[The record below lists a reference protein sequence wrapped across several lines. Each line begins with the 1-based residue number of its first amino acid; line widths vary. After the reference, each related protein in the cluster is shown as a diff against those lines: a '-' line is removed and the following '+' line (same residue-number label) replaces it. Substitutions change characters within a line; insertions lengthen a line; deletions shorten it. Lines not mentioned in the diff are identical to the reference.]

1 MDNITEKPSFESV
14 YLLTQRNAEAIQ
26 KLGER
31 LDEMARREEQ
41 RAQREEE
48 RRIAEAAAA
57 AKREQERKAEEAKR
71 EQERKAEQAK
81 REAEAAKR
89 EEERKA
95 EEAKREEE
103 RKAEEAKRE
112 QERKAEEAKREQER
126 KAEEAKREQERKAE
140 QAKREQER
148 KAEEAKR
155 EQERKAEQAK
165 REQERK
171 AEEAKRKQ
179 ERKAERD
186 ELAKTLRDSRR
197 RINKLDELFTSQW
210 GKLVE
215 ALVDGQMVQILNER
229 GIEVGQTNQRSV
241 GYYQGKKQEID
252 ILAINGDEIVAI
264 EVKTTL
270 RPEDIKVFEDK
281 LKVLKLWM
289 RRYADAKVYGAV
301 ACIRADGGSAE
312 LAAKRGLFVI
322 RAVGSSAYLT
332 NDEDFK
338 PRTF

>member
-31 LDEMARREEQ
+31 LDEMARREE
-41 RAQREEE
+41 E
-48 RRIAEAAAA
+48 RRVAEAAAA
-57 AKREQERKAEEAKR
+57 AKREE
-71 EQERKAEQAK
+71 
-81 REAEAAKR
+81 
-89 EEERKA
+89 
-95 EEAKREEE
+95 
-103 RKAEEAKRE
+103 
-112 QERKAEEAKREQER
+112 
-126 KAEEAKREQERKAE
+126 
-140 QAKREQER
+140 
-148 KAEEAKR
+148 
-155 EQERKAEQAK
+155 
-165 REQERK
+165 
-171 AEEAKRKQ
+171 

>member
-31 LDEMARREEQ
+31 LDEMARREE
-41 RAQREEE
+41 E
-48 RRIAEAAAA
+48 RRVAEAAA
-57 AKREQERKAEEAKR
+57 
-71 EQERKAEQAK
+71 
-81 REAEAAKR
+81 AAKR

-95 EEAKREEE
+95 ERA
-103 RKAEEAKRE
+103 
-112 QERKAEEAKREQER
+112 
-126 KAEEAKREQERKAE
+126 
-140 QAKREQER
+140 
-148 KAEEAKR
+148 
-155 EQERKAEQAK
+155 
-165 REQERK
+165 
-171 AEEAKRKQ
+171 
-179 ERKAERD
+179 
-186 ELAKTLRDSRR
+186 ELAKTLKDSRR

>member
-31 LDEMARREEQ
+31 LDEMARREE
-41 RAQREEE
+41 E
-48 RRIAEAAAA
+48 RRVAEAAAA
-57 AKREQERKAEEAKR
+57 AKREQERKAERA
-71 EQERKAEQAK
+71 
-81 REAEAAKR
+81 
-89 EEERKA
+89 
-95 EEAKREEE
+95 
-103 RKAEEAKRE
+103 
-112 QERKAEEAKREQER
+112 
-126 KAEEAKREQERKAE
+126 
-140 QAKREQER
+140 
-148 KAEEAKR
+148 
-155 EQERKAEQAK
+155 
-165 REQERK
+165 
-171 AEEAKRKQ
+171 
-179 ERKAERD
+179 

-289 RRYADAKVYGAV
+289 RRYAGEKIYGAV
-301 ACIRADGGSAE
+301 AYIRADGGSAE

>member
-31 LDEMARREEQ
+31 LDEMARREEE

-48 RRIAEAAAA
+48 RRIAEAAA
-57 AKREQERKAEEAKR
+57 
-71 EQERKAEQAK
+71 
-81 REAEAAKR
+81 AAKR

-112 QERKAEEAKREQER
+112 QERKAEEARREQER
-126 KAEEAKREQERKAE
+126 KAEEAKRRA
-140 QAKREQER
+140 
-148 KAEEAKR
+148 
-155 EQERKAEQAK
+155 
-165 REQERK
+165 
-171 AEEAKRKQ
+171 
-179 ERKAERD
+179 
-186 ELAKTLRDSRR
+186 ELAKTLKDSRR

-289 RRYADAKVYGAV
+289 RRYAGEKIYGAV
-301 ACIRADGGSAE
+301 AYIRADGGSAE